1 MQTSPQDILSATPD
15 PLAPAVWRRLA
26 CMGYEL
32 VVLFGVVMLTGLFY
46 GAVTQQRHALQGQ
59 LGLRVLLVL
68 AIGLYFVVFW
78 VRGGQTLPMK
88 TWHIRLVSRDGGRV
102 TPGRAIARYL
112 LAWLWLLPALAI
124 AHFSGLSSGAAF
136 SGAIAAGILGYAG
149 LTRLHPSR
157 QFWHDVVC
165 GTRLID
171 SRQPPSAA

>member
-1 MQTSPQDILSATPD
+1 MRSSTPPPTTSEPPD
-15 PLAPAVWRRLA
+15 SLPPPASLARRLA
-26 CMGYEL
+26 CMGYEV

-46 GAVTQQRHALQGQ
+46 AGLTQQRHALQGQ
-59 LGLRVLLVL
+59 WGLRVLLVL
-68 AIGLYFVVFW
+68 TIGLYFVVFW

-88 TWHIRLVSRDGGRV
+88 TWSIRLVRRDGGRV
-102 TPGRAIARYL
+102 GLGQAVGRYA

-124 AHFSGLSSGAAF
+124 AHYAGVTGGAAF
-136 SGAIAAGILGYAG
+136 AGTVVAGVVAYAA

-171 SRQPPSAA
+171 SRAER